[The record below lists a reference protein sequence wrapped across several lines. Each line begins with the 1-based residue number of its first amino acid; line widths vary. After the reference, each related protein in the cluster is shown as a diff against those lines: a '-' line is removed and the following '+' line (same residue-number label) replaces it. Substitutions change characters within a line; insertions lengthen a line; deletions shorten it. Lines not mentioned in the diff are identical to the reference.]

1 MSHDPLHFLLHLRSA
16 LTGRASFGRAGPQ
29 SEGATR
35 LAALGPW
42 LVMLAALLGLSAP
55 APREAAQNLPP
66 EQLQQA
72 ELPTLERSSAL
83 PGRHLKEG
91 QPPQPWP
98 DLPPGR
104 PELPSGLH
112 ILPLLT
118 VLALDL
124 PTPQRLAHWGKRQLE
139 GG

>member
-1 MSHDPLHFLLHLRSA
+1 MPQDLARFLLHLRSA
-16 LTGRASFGRAGPQ
+16 LSQQVSAA
-29 SEGATR
+29 R
-35 LAALGPW
+35 LAGLNLAGLGLPW
-42 LVMLAALLGLSAP
+42 LVALAVLLGLPAP
-55 APREAAQNLPP
+55 APRNAATNASA

-83 PGRHLKEG
+83 PGRHLSEGG

-98 DLPPGR
+98 DLPPGW
-104 PELPSGLH
+104 PELPGGLH
-112 ILPLLT
+112 LLPLPT
-118 VLALDL
+118 AVALDL